1 MPIALRA
8 VPRVLESLSVVFQNE
23 ELIPYSSRR
32 EDNDLDYDIQGAIV
46 QLDYPAD
53 DSSKGALPGL
63 SWLESKLAHQQ
74 DWHRLPIV
82 LTAWNPEVFVPGSQ
96 RMLNETLGAQSI
108 YGLLESPLL
117 RFFPMRD
124 LLQSQGLKQIK
135 DHFQEVATIENDI
148 LEDIS
153 KNCYQ
158 QADTASSCHRLQ
170 QLMSSMWQM
179 YNLRSGAPVV
189 ERFRRDL
196 NDMRARVG
204 GQLSPIA
211 RGPFEKDVEQIL
223 ARMSKCKKKT
233 EFQRHFRSLEARLHD
248 AEETQINHYFPPLNG
263 KLLLISHDYAF
274 ATEFEQMLEVWEVA
288 IQVVKTAE
296 SALEALNANPLIFS
310 CLLSDFRMHTDE
322 GKLSTR
328 QGYTELAA
336 VAQEYPNLPS
346 AYVTGMY
353 GARWSQPRKRGRSV
367 FDKEE
372 LHSANSPTSEA
383 LYQFLSAAVEQ
394 LENQRLSLPKKM
406 LKGKKIFARLL
417 AYNNVLIQWLQPE
430 GEELCQWASDFFA
443 DRPPRHNFELAKQKY
458 IDEAEFLRERL
469 FLRLL
474 IIFLIRIQAIHE
486 DGVSGKHYKDYLRR
500 VLNYL
505 WPPQDTDWVSKHHQK
520 TIQYQCADFL
530 RIFGTK
536 QYHSKS
542 VLVLLKEELI
552 FPHEVYLLPK
562 LEKQFSETY
571 LP

>member
-296 SALEALNANPLIFS
+296 SALEALNANPLTFS

-500 VLNYL
+500 VHNYL

>member
-170 QLMSSMWQM
+170 QLMSSMCQM

-223 ARMSKCKKKT
+223 GKMSKCKKQGRLSKT
-233 EFQRHFRSLEARLHD
+233 
-248 AEETQINHYFPPLNG
+248 
-263 KLLLISHDYAF
+263 
-274 ATEFEQMLEVWEVA
+274 
-288 IQVVKTAE
+288 
-296 SALEALNANPLIFS
+296 
-310 CLLSDFRMHTDE
+310 
-322 GKLSTR
+322 
-328 QGYTELAA
+328 
-336 VAQEYPNLPS
+336 LPS
-346 AYVTGMY
+346 LGSPS
-353 GARWSQPRKRGRSV
+353 ARS
-367 FDKEE
+367 
-372 LHSANSPTSEA
+372 
-383 LYQFLSAAVEQ
+383 
-394 LENQRLSLPKKM
+394 
-406 LKGKKIFARLL
+406 
-417 AYNNVLIQWLQPE
+417 
-430 GEELCQWASDFFA
+430 
-443 DRPPRHNFELAKQKY
+443 
-458 IDEAEFLRERL
+458 
-469 FLRLL
+469 
-474 IIFLIRIQAIHE
+474 
-486 DGVSGKHYKDYLRR
+486 
-500 VLNYL
+500 
-505 WPPQDTDWVSKHHQK
+505 
-520 TIQYQCADFL
+520 
-530 RIFGTK
+530 
-536 QYHSKS
+536 
-542 VLVLLKEELI
+542 
-552 FPHEVYLLPK
+552 
-562 LEKQFSETY
+562 
-571 LP
+571 